1 MTDTSTPEIASGAPE
16 PVVDPPAAKVESVG
30 IIGGQKYCSG
40 CAAVLHKDAR
50 QCPQC
55 GAPQQGMQA
64 EGSKNR
70 MMAVLFALL
79 LGGIGVHK
87 FYLGRA
93 GWGILYLLFF
103 WTFIPAI
110 IALVEGIIYAT
121 MSDEA
126 FAKKYG

>member
-1 MTDTSTPEIASGAPE
+1 MTDTLTPEPAGEASAAPFDQQSGRPE
-16 PVVDPPAAKVESVG
+16 QP
-30 IIGGQKYCSG
+30 IIGGQKYCAG

-50 QCPQC
+50 QCPKC
-55 GAPQQGMQA
+55 GAPQPGMQA

-87 FYLGRA
+87 FYLGRV
-93 GWGILYLLFF
+93 GWGIVYLLFC

-110 IALVEGIIYAT
+110 VALIEGIIYAT
-121 MSDEA
+121 MSDDA
-126 FAKKYG
+126 FTRKYG